1 MRITIKEAA
10 HILER
15 SEQFVRIG
23 LQRNLFPFGFAMK
36 RTGARKF
43 DYFINPSQFAA
54 YCGVTL
60 ADLEGRLKT

>member
-1 MRITIKEAA
+1 MKVTVKEAA

-23 LQRNLFPFGFAMK
+23 LQRNLLPFGFAMK

-60 ADLEGRLKT
+60 SDLEGRLKA